1 MGFRCGIVG
10 LPNVG
15 KSCLFNA
22 LVQSR
27 AAVSANYAFSTVEP
41 NLGRIA
47 VPDDRLAGIAALA
60 KSPKVTPTQLDF
72 VDIAG
77 LVRGASRGEGLG
89 NQFLAHIRE
98 VDAIAHVLRCFE
110 GRDVDRAGSVDPI
123 SDAETVETE
132 LMLADLDS
140 LARRLEPLT
149 KKARGGDRDA
159 IAMRGMVERAIAVLE
174 DGRPARDVE
183 IGRDEEALFHRM
195 QLLSAK
201 PVLFVCNVDEDA
213 AAGGDEHAERIA
225 RWAAA
230 RGAPSVVVSAA
241 IEAEIA
247 LLRDEDERRD
257 FLETLGLAE
266 TGLGRVV
273 RAGYDL
279 LGLITFF
286 TTGPVETRAWTV
298 ERGTRAQDAAGKI
311 HSDFAR
317 GFIAAETVAFEDYV
331 EYGGEVGAREA
342 ARMRREGR
350 DYIVRDGDVI
360 LFRFNV

>member
-27 AAVSANYAFSTVEP
+27 AALSANYAFSTVEP

-47 VPDDRLAGIAALA
+47 VPDDRLARIASLA
-60 KSPKVTPTQLDF
+60 KSPKITPTQLDF

-110 GRDVDRAGSVDPI
+110 GADVDRAGSLDPI
-123 SDAETVETE
+123 ADAEIVETE
-132 LMLADLDS
+132 LLLADLDS
-140 LARRLEPLT
+140 LTRRLDPLV
-149 KKARGGDRDA
+149 KKARGGDRE
-159 IAMRGMVERAIAVLE
+159 AMALRDMAVRAIALLE
-174 DGRPARDVE
+174 DGRPALDMEV
-183 IGRDEEALFHRM
+183 GAEEEMPFRQL
-195 QLLSAK
+195 QLLTAK
-201 PVLFVCNVDEDA
+201 PVLYVCNVDEDEA
-213 AAGGDEHAERIA
+213 AEGGAHAAEIA
-225 RWAAA
+225 RWAAE

-241 IEAEIA
+241 IEDEIA
-247 LLRDEDERRD
+247 QLEDEDERRG
-257 FLETLGLAE
+257 FLETLGLEEA
-266 TGLGRVV
+266 GLGRVV
-273 RAGYDL
+273 HAGYDL

-317 GFIAAETVAFEDYV
+317 GFIAAETIAFDDFV
-331 EYGGEVGAREA
+331 ECGGEVAAREA
-342 ARMRREGR
+342 AKMRREGR

>member
-22 LVQSR
+22 LVQSD

-47 VPDDRLAGIAALA
+47 VPDDRLAEIAVLA
-60 KSPKVTPTQLDF
+60 KSVKITPTQLDF

-77 LVRGASRGEGLG
+77 LVQGASRGEGLG

-110 GRDVDRAGSVDPI
+110 GDDVDRAGSVDPVA
-123 SDAETVETE
+123 DAETVETE

-140 LARRLEPLT
+140 LARRLEPLV
-149 KKARGGDRDA
+149 KKARGGDKDA
-159 IAMRGMVERAIAVLE
+159 IAMREMVERASAVLE
-174 DGRPARDVE
+174 DGRPARDLEVE
-183 IGRDEEALFHRM
+183 KDEEKLFERM

-201 PVLFVCNVDEDA
+201 PMLYICNVDEDA
-213 AAGGDEHAERIA
+213 AAEGNAHSVRVA
-225 RWAAA
+225 RWAGERA
-230 RGAPSVVVSAA
+230 APSVIISAA

-247 LLRDEDERRD
+247 RLEDEDERQD
-257 FLETLGLAE
+257 FLQTLGLAE

-286 TTGPVETRAWTV
+286 TAGPTETRAWTV
-298 ERGTRAQDAAGKI
+298 PRGTRAQDAAGKI
-311 HSDFAR
+311 HTDFAR
-317 GFIAAETVAFEDYV
+317 GFIAAETVAFADYV
-331 EYGGEVGAREA
+331 ECGGELGAKEA

>member
-27 AAVSANYAFSTVEP
+27 AAVSASYAFSTVEP

-47 VPDDRLAGIAALA
+47 VPDDRLAEIAALA
-60 KSPKVTPTQLDF
+60 RSAKITPTQLDF

-110 GRDVDRAGSVDPI
+110 GGDVDRAGAVDPVA
-123 SDAETVETE
+123 DAETVETE

-140 LARRLEPLT
+140 LTRRLEPLV
-149 KKARGGDRDA
+149 KKARGGDREA
-159 IAMRGMVERAIAVLE
+159 TAMRDIMVRAIAVLE
-174 DGRPARDVE
+174 DGRPALELE
-183 IGRDEEALFHRM
+183 IGADEEMLFHRM
-195 QLLSAK
+195 QLLTAK
-201 PVLFVCNVDEDA
+201 PVLYVCNVDEEQ
-213 AAGGDEHAERIA
+213 AAGGGAHAAEIA
-225 RWAAA
+225 RWAAE
-230 RGAPSVVVSAA
+230 RGAPTVVVSAA

-247 LLRDEDERRD
+247 QLDDEEERRG
-257 FLETLGLAE
+257 FLETLGLGE

-286 TTGPVETRAWTV
+286 TAGPVETRAWTV
-298 ERGTRAQDAAGKI
+298 ERGTRAQDAAGRI

-317 GFIAAETVAFEDYV
+317 GFIAAETIAFDDFVAC
-331 EYGGEVGAREA
+331 GGEVAAKEA

>member
-47 VPDDRLAGIAALA
+47 VPDDRLARIASLA
-60 KSPKVTPTQLDF
+60 KSPKITPTQLDF

-110 GRDVDRAGSVDPI
+110 GTDVDRAGSVDPI
-123 SDAETVETE
+123 ADAEIVETE
-132 LMLADLDS
+132 LLLADLDS
-140 LARRLEPLT
+140 LTRRLEPLT
-149 KKARGGDRDA
+149 KRARGGDRDA
-159 IAMRGMVERAIAVLE
+159 IAMRGMVERAIAALE
-174 DGRPARDVE
+174 DGRSARDLE
-183 IGRDEEALFHRM
+183 ISRDEEVLFARM
-195 QLLSAK
+195 QLLTAK
-201 PVLFVCNVDEDA
+201 PVLFVCNVDEDE
-213 AAGGDEHAERIA
+213 AAGGGAHAVRIEA
-225 RWAAA
+225 WAAA

-247 LLRDEDERRD
+247 QLRDEDERRA
-257 FLETLGLAE
+257 FLEALGLAE

-298 ERGTRAQDAAGKI
+298 ERGTRARDAAGKI

-317 GFIAAETVAFEDYV
+317 GFIAAETIAFDDFV
-331 EYGGEVGAREA
+331 TCGGEVAAREA

-360 LFRFNV
+360 L

>member
-27 AAVSANYAFSTVEP
+27 AAVAANYAFSTVEP

-47 VPDDRLAGIAALA
+47 VPDDRLEKIAALA
-60 KSPKVTPTQLDF
+60 GSAKITSTQLDF

-89 NQFLAHIRE
+89 NRFLAHIRE
-98 VDAIAHVLRCFE
+98 VDAIAHVLRCFD
-110 GRDVDRAGSVDPI
+110 GGDVDRAGSADPI
-123 SDAETVETE
+123 ADAETVETE

-140 LARRLEPLT
+140 LARRLEPLV
-149 KKARGGDRDA
+149 KKARGGDTDA
-159 IAMRGMVERAIAVLE
+159 MAMRDMVERAIAVLE
-174 DGRPARDVE
+174 EGRPASALA
-183 IGRDEEALFHRM
+183 IGPDEEKLFRRM

-201 PVLFVCNVDEDA
+201 PVLYVSNVEEDDA
-213 AAGGDEHAERIA
+213 TGGGALGQEVA
-225 RWAAA
+225 RWAAG
-230 RGAPSVVVSAA
+230 RGAPAVAVSAA

-247 LLRDEDERRD
+247 QLEDAAERRG
-257 FLETLGLAE
+257 FLAALGIEEA
-266 TGLGRVV
+266 GLGRVV
-273 RAGYDL
+273 RAGYEL
-279 LGLITFF
+279 LRLITFF
-286 TTGPVETRAWTV
+286 TAGPVETRAWTV
-298 ERGTRAQDAAGKI
+298 ERGTRARDAAGRI

-317 GFIAAETVAFEDYV
+317 GFIAAETVDYEDYV
-331 EYGGEVGAREA
+331 ACGGEAGAREEA
-342 ARMRREGR
+342 KMRREGR
-350 DYIVRDGDVI
+350 DYILRDGDVI

>member
-22 LVQSR
+22 LVHSN

-47 VPDDRLAGIAALA
+47 VPDERLAQIAPLA
-60 KSPKVTPTQLDF
+60 GSAKITPTQLDF

-77 LVRGASRGEGLG
+77 LVEGASRGEGLG
-89 NQFLAHIRE
+89 NRFLAHIRE

-110 GRDVDRAGSVDPI
+110 SGDVDRAGSIDPVA
-123 SDAETVETE
+123 DAETVETE

-140 LARRLEPLT
+140 LARRLEPLV
-149 KKARGGDRDA
+149 KKVRGGDKEA
-159 IAMRGMVERAIAVLE
+159 AAMQRMVERATVVLE
-174 DGRPARDVE
+174 AGRPARDLE
-183 IGRDEEALFHRM
+183 IDRDEEKLFHQM

-201 PVLFVCNVDEDA
+201 PMLYVCNVDEDA
-213 AAGGDEHAERIA
+213 ASDGNAHAA
-225 RWAAA
+225 RTAEWAAEK
-230 RGAPSVVVSAA
+230 GAPVVVISAA

-247 LLRDEDERRD
+247 GLDDAGERRD

-266 TGLGRVV
+266 TGLSQVV

-286 TTGPVETRAWTV
+286 TAGPTETRAWTV
-298 ERGTRAQDAAGKI
+298 PRETRAQDAAGKI

-317 GFIAAETVAFEDYV
+317 GFIAAETIAFDDYIAC
-331 EYGGEVGAREA
+331 GGETGAKEA

>member
-27 AAVSANYAFSTVEP
+27 TAVSANYAFSTVEP

-47 VPDDRLAGIAALA
+47 VPDDRLAQISALA
-60 KSPKVTPTQLDF
+60 KSAKITPTQLDF
-72 VDIAG
+72 FDIAG
-77 LVRGASRGEGLG
+77 LVRGASQGEGLG

-110 GRDVDRAGSVDPI
+110 GGDVDRAGSVDPI
-123 SDAETVETE
+123 ADAETVETE

-140 LARRLEPLT
+140 LTRRLEPLV

-159 IAMRGMVERAIAVLE
+159 TAMRGMVERAIAVLE
-174 DGRPARDVE
+174 DGRPAIELEFD
-183 IGRDEEALFHRM
+183 RDEEVLFHRM

-201 PVLFVCNVDEDA
+201 PVLYVCNVDEEE
-213 AAGGDEHAERIA
+213 AAGGGARADEVA
-225 RWAAA
+225 RWAAE
-230 RGAPSVVVSAA
+230 RGAPSVAVSAA

-247 LLRDEDERRD
+247 QLDDADERRD
-257 FLETLGLAE
+257 FLETLGLEE

-286 TTGPVETRAWTV
+286 TAGPVETRAWTV

-311 HSDFAR
+311 HTDFAR
-317 GFIAAETVAFEDYV
+317 GFIAAETIAFEDYV
-331 EYGGEVGAREA
+331 ECGGEVGAKEA
-342 ARMRREGR
+342 AKMRREGR
-350 DYIVRDGDVI
+350 DYILRDGDVI

>member
-22 LVQSR
+22 LVQSD

-47 VPDDRLAGIAALA
+47 VPDDRLAEISVLA
-60 KSPKVTPTQLDF
+60 KSAKITPTQLDF
-72 VDIAG
+72 FDIAG
-77 LVRGASRGEGLG
+77 LVQGASRGEGLG

-110 GRDVDRAGSVDPI
+110 GNDVDRAGSVDPVA
-123 SDAETVETE
+123 DAETVETE

-140 LARRLEPLT
+140 LVRRLEPLV
-149 KKARGGDRDA
+149 KKARGGDKDA
-159 IAMRGMVERAIAVLE
+159 IAMRGMVERATAVLE
-174 DGRPARDVE
+174 DGRPARELE
-183 IGRDEEALFHRM
+183 IEKDEEKLFEQM

-201 PVLFVCNVDEDA
+201 PMLYVCNVDEDA
-213 AAGGDEHAERIA
+213 AAEGNEHARRIA
-225 RWAAA
+225 RWAGEK
-230 RGAPSVVVSAA
+230 GAPSVVISAA

-247 LLRDEDERRD
+247 RLDDEPERRD

-286 TTGPVETRAWTV
+286 TAGPTETRAWTV
-298 ERGTRAQDAAGKI
+298 ARGTRAQDAAGKI

-317 GFIAAETVAFEDYV
+317 GFIAAETIAFEDYV
-331 EYGGEVGAREA
+331 ECGGEVGAKEA
-342 ARMRREGR
+342 AKMRREGR

>member
-1 MGFRCGIVG
+1 MSGSPACST
-10 LPNVG
+10 P
-15 KSCLFNA
+15 SS
-22 LVQSR
+22 SR
-27 AAVSANYAFSTVEP
+27 GPRFPRTTRFSTVEP

-47 VPDDRLAGIAALA
+47 VPDDRLARIAALA
-60 KSPKVTPTQLDF
+60 KTPKITPTQLDF

-110 GRDVDRAGSVDPI
+110 GTDVDRAGSVDPLA
-123 SDAETVETE
+123 DAETVETE

-140 LARRLEPLT
+140 LTRRLEPLT
-149 KKARGGDRDA
+149 KKARGGDREA
-159 IAMRGMVERAIAVLE
+159 TAMRDMTVRAIAVME
-174 DGRPARDVE
+174 DGRPALDME
-183 IGRDEEALFHRM
+183 IGAEEETLFQRM
-195 QLLSAK
+195 QLLTAK
-201 PVLFVCNVDEDA
+201 PVLYVCNVDEEQA
-213 AAGGDEHAERIA
+213 AEGGAHAAEIA
-225 RWAAA
+225 RWAAE
-230 RGAPSVVVSAA
+230 RGAPTVVVSAA

-247 LLRDEDERRD
+247 QLDDADERRD
-257 FLETLGLAE
+257 FLETLGLDE

-273 RAGYDL
+273 RAGYEL

-298 ERGTRAQDAAGKI
+298 ERGTRAQDAAGRI

-317 GFIAAETVAFEDYV
+317 GFIAAETVSFDDFAAC
-331 EYGGEVGAREA
+331 GGEVAAREA
-342 ARMRREGR
+342 AKMRREGR

>member
-22 LVQSR
+22 LVQSD

-47 VPDDRLAGIAALA
+47 VPDDRLAEISVLA
-60 KSPKVTPTQLDF
+60 KSAKITPTQLDF
-72 VDIAG
+72 FDIAG
-77 LVRGASRGEGLG
+77 LVQGASRGEGLG

-110 GRDVDRAGSVDPI
+110 GNDVDRAGSVDPVA
-123 SDAETVETE
+123 DAETVETE

-140 LARRLEPLT
+140 LVRRLEPLV
-149 KKARGGDRDA
+149 KKARGGDKDA
-159 IAMRGMVERAIAVLE
+159 IAMRDMVDRATAVLE
-174 DGRPARDVE
+174 DGRPARELE
-183 IGRDEEALFHRM
+183 IEKDEEKLFEQM

-201 PVLFVCNVDEDA
+201 PMLYVCNVDEDA
-213 AAGGDEHAERIA
+213 AAEGNEHARRIA
-225 RWAAA
+225 RWAGEK
-230 RGAPSVVVSAA
+230 GAPSVVISAA

-247 LLRDEDERRD
+247 RLDDEAERRD

-286 TTGPVETRAWTV
+286 TAGPTETRAWTV

-317 GFIAAETVAFEDYV
+317 GFIAAETIAFEDYV
-331 EYGGEVGAREA
+331 ECGGEVGAKEA

>member
-15 KSCLFNA
+15 KSSLFNA
-22 LVQSR
+22 LVQSE

-47 VPDDRLAGIAALA
+47 VPDDRLAQIAVLA
-60 KSPKVTPTQLDF
+60 KSPKITPTQLDF

-77 LVRGASRGEGLG
+77 LVQGASRGEGLG
-89 NQFLAHIRE
+89 NRFLAHIRE

-110 GRDVDRAGSVDPI
+110 SRDVDRAGSVDPI
-123 SDAETVETE
+123 ADAETVETE
-132 LMLADLDS
+132 LMLADLES
-140 LARRLEPLT
+140 LARRLEPLV
-149 KKARGGDRDA
+149 KKARGGDKDA
-159 IAMRGMVERAIAVLE
+159 IAMRDMVERATAVLE
-174 DGRPARDVE
+174 AGRPARDLE
-183 IGRDEEALFHRM
+183 IEKDEEKLFQRM

-201 PVLFVCNVDEDA
+201 PMLYVCNVDEDA
-213 AAGGDEHAERIA
+213 AASGNAHAAEVA
-225 RWAAA
+225 RWAADK
-230 RGAPSVVVSAA
+230 GAPSVIVSAA

-247 LLRDEDERRD
+247 RLDDEDERRG
-257 FLETLGLAE
+257 FLEALGLE
-266 TGLGRVV
+266 DMGLGRVV

-286 TTGPVETRAWTV
+286 TTGPVETRAWTI
-298 ERGTRAQDAAGKI
+298 ERGTRAQDAAGRI

-317 GFIAAETVAFEDYV
+317 GFIAAETVAFADYV
-331 EYGGEVGAREA
+331 ECGGDVGAREA
-342 ARMRREGR
+342 AMMRREGR